1 MFIIV
6 TNAKGISGYICFIK
20 KSWYVCLT
28 NKSDNFNNKGSI
40 VPKSNCASVT
50 IFHLLRK
57 GSTFKKWKH
66 HFMFSL
72 KLMSTWKSEA
82 FCLQKIILIFSFVTL
97 LYFRYFRY
105 HKFIAFLLKRLLI
118 FRYVDQSTSTHLTA
132 VHYPLV
138 FIVNR
143 ILPGGKLPRCQF
155 INYIYTTNPN
165 SGNQFVDWN
174 S

>member
-1 MFIIV
+1 MITLIIRV
-6 TNAKGISGYICFIK
+6 QLCQNQIVQVSLFSICFEK
-20 KSWYVCLT
+20 VQ
-28 NKSDNFNNKGSI
+28 
-40 VPKSNCASVT
+40 
-50 IFHLLRK
+50 LLK
-57 GSTFKKWKH
+57 NENITLCFL
-66 HFMFSL
+66 L